1 MSNRVQNYDCLIK
14 LLVIGNSGVGKTN
27 MLLKFCE
34 NNFMTSH
41 LTTIGI
47 DFKTKTIMVGKDKI
61 RLQIWDTAGQ
71 EKFKTITQTYYR
83 GAMGI
88 ILTYSIAERESFQ
101 DIQNWVQQIK
111 MHASD
116 NVLKVL
122 VGNKADVEERQ
133 VDYSEGEALAKHI
146 GVSFYETSAKTGD
159 NIETLFHSMAE
170 DIKRRIDQEEK
181 VGVLSYTGSKLHRKE
196 EKKEGKSE
204 CC

>member
-1 MSNRVQNYDCLIK
+1 MQKNQNYDYLIK

-47 DFKTKTIMVGKDKI
+47 DFKIKTITVGKDKI

-88 ILTYSIAERESFQ
+88 VLTYAINER
-101 DIQNWVQQIK
+101 
-111 MHASD
+111 
-116 NVLKVL
+116 
-122 VGNKADVEERQ
+122 
-133 VDYSEGEALAKHI
+133 
-146 GVSFYETSAKTGD
+146 
-159 NIETLFHSMAE
+159 
-170 DIKRRIDQEEK
+170 
-181 VGVLSYTGSKLHRKE
+181 
-196 EKKEGKSE
+196 
-204 CC
+204 

>member
-1 MSNRVQNYDCLIK
+1 LKCVMQKNQNYDYLIK

-47 DFKTKTIMVGKDKI
+47 DFKIKTITIGKEKI

-88 ILTYSIAERESFQ
+88 VLTYAINER
-101 DIQNWVQQIK
+101 
-111 MHASD
+111 
-116 NVLKVL
+116 
-122 VGNKADVEERQ
+122 
-133 VDYSEGEALAKHI
+133 
-146 GVSFYETSAKTGD
+146 
-159 NIETLFHSMAE
+159 
-170 DIKRRIDQEEK
+170 
-181 VGVLSYTGSKLHRKE
+181 
-196 EKKEGKSE
+196 
-204 CC
+204 

>member
-1 MSNRVQNYDCLIK
+1 MQKNQNYDYLIK

-47 DFKTKTIMVGKDKI
+47 DFKIKTISIGKEKI

-88 ILTYSIAERESFQ
+88 VLTYAIS
-101 DIQNWVQQIK
+101 
-111 MHASD
+111 
-116 NVLKVL
+116 
-122 VGNKADVEERQ
+122 
-133 VDYSEGEALAKHI
+133 
-146 GVSFYETSAKTGD
+146 
-159 NIETLFHSMAE
+159 
-170 DIKRRIDQEEK
+170 
-181 VGVLSYTGSKLHRKE
+181 
-196 EKKEGKSE
+196 
-204 CC
+204 